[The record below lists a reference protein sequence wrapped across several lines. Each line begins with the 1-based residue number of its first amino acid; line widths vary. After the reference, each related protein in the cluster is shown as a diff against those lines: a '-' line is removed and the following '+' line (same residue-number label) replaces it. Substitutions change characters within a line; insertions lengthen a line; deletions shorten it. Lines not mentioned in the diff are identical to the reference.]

1 MSYILDAL
9 KRADAERER
18 GAVPGLHTHAFP
30 LDSAATRA
38 GHRSI
43 PWLGIGIGLAVA
55 LLAMMAWQLMGNDA
69 PRETAAPAVTMPAP
83 PPTPAPTP
91 VATAP
96 APPPVPVAAV
106 PVAPPEPMAAVAE
119 PAPVKSVP
127 APTAAAAAKT
137 KPSRGNT
144 RPTEAAPAGP
154 VVTRSE
160 LPENIRRELPTLA
173 IGGAIH
179 SANPANRMLI
189 INGQLF
195 HEGDKLGTDLTLEQI
210 KLRAAVLKYKDY
222 RYTVSF

>member
-55 LLAMMAWQLMGNDA
+55 LLAMTAWQLMGNEA
-69 PRETAAPAVTMPAP
+69 PRETAAPAVAMPAP
-83 PPTPAPTP
+83 APA
-91 VATAP
+91 ATAP
-96 APPPVPVAAV
+96 VPPPLPVAAV
-106 PVAPPEPMAAVAE
+106 PVAPPEPMAAAPE

-127 APTAAAAAKT
+127 AATAAAKS
-137 KPSRGNT
+137 KPSRAST
-144 RPTEAAPAGP
+144 RPTEVAPAGP